1 MREVLKHNV
10 NSETGRL
17 NGNGIM
23 CGGHK
28 KTRKFKKRD
37 LCDLLRNGL
46 KPLVSLE
53 KLKNA

>member
-28 KTRKFKKRD
+28 KTRKFKKRHVI
-37 LCDLLRNGL
+37 CYTILR
-46 KPLVSLE
+46 PLVSLE
-53 KLKNA
+53 NLKNA

>member
-1 MREVLKHNV
+1 
-10 NSETGRL
+10 
-17 NGNGIM
+17 M

-46 KPLVSLE
+46 KPLVSLG

>member
-46 KPLVSLE
+46 KPLVSLG